1 MTEQLKYVDLN
12 QNDMVMILGALLTI
26 KSALPDDLENQPEFV
41 QVKAAQ
47 LLNLIQR
54 FKETL
59 KVTDEQW
66 ADLNHI
72 LSNANIQKGPQKH

>member
-26 KSALPDDLENQPEFV
+26 KSALPDNLENEPEIV

-47 LLNLIQR
+47 LLHLIER
-54 FKETL
+54 FKQSL
-59 KVTDEQW
+59 KITDEQW
-66 ADLNHI
+66 ADFGSLFNV
-72 LSNANIQKGPQKH
+72 ANTQKGQQTH